1 MRKLL
6 AALMSA
12 TLLTAGACTFAPDLS
27 RFAACDGPG
36 GCPSGTSCLPSENRC
51 LPACGEGGRCDGL
64 DEDPDPNAETD
75 AGTADGGEGVDAG
88 TGPVGEPDAGEADA
102 GSEDAG
108 PVEPLALESSAL
120 TEGIES
126 VAYSAQLQANG
137 GTPPYTFTATA
148 QLPTG
153 LALDTAGRISG
164 TPTRAGELVLPVE
177 VSDRSVPMKRAS
189 GSLILR
195 VRPLLRVAGPEPLAD
210 AINSRSYTE
219 RISATGGKAP
229 YSFALAPQQSLP
241 AGLTLAP
248 HGGLTGTT
256 TQAGRTEFA
265 VVVTDSDTP
274 PQSKTGTL
282 SITLTEAGLGLKLVS
297 RAVPGGRVGADYSYT
312 VRASGTGNWSLKD
325 GALPPGILLDTS
337 SGLLSGKPMTQ
348 GDFTFRIGV
357 ADLLFSDERAYT
369 LHVD

>member
-12 TLLTAGACTFAPDLS
+12 TLLAAGACTFAPDLS

-36 GCPSGTSCLPSENRC
+36 GCPSGTSCLASENRC

-64 DEDPDPNAETD
+64 DEDPDTNAETD

-108 PVEPLALESSAL
+108 PVEPLALESSVL

-126 VAYSAQLQANG
+126 VAYSAQLQARG
-137 GTPPYTFTATA
+137 GTPPYQFTATA

-177 VSDRSVPMKRAS
+177 VSDRSVPTKRAS
-189 GSLILR
+189 ASLRLP

-210 AINSRSYTE
+210 AVNNRAYAE

-241 AGLTLAP
+241 AGLTLAAN
-248 HGGLTGTT
+248 GTLGGTT
-256 TQAGRTEFA
+256 TQAGRTEFT

-274 PQSKTGTL
+274 PQTTTGTL
-282 SITLTEAGLGLKLVS
+282 SITLTEAGLGLKVLS
-297 RAVPGGRVGADYSYT
+297 RAVPGGRVGSDYSYT
-312 VRASGTGNWSLKD
+312 VRVSGTGTWSLKD
-325 GALPPGILLDTS
+325 GALPPGILLDT
-337 SGLLSGKPMTQ
+337 GNGVLSGKPMTQ
-348 GDFTFRIGV
+348 GDFTFRLGV